1 MKRSLL
7 VVLMLLPV
15 LASADMRIGVVDPI
29 GALQEADE
37 FKTRYSKLE
46 SSLQGDQARLEQLGK
61 EVEGLRN
68 RLDKEGMTMG
78 EDERQRLQTQGQQ
91 KMIEVQ
97 NLRQSA
103 QKKLGRGQQEILDV
117 MEPKLREAVEA
128 VAKKRN
134 LDMVLNGQAVVY
146 LKGDEPD
153 ITKDVTQQL
162 NRMK

>member
-1 MKRSLL
+1 
-7 VVLMLLPV
+7 
-15 LASADMRIGVVDPI
+15 
-29 GALQEADE
+29 
-37 FKTRYSKLE
+37 
-46 SSLQGDQARLEQLGK
+46 
-61 EVEGLRN
+61 
-68 RLDKEGMTMG
+68 MG